1 MAKPPDPYHE
11 FVRELLAPL
20 GPVGIKRM
28 FGGAGVYAHEVM
40 FALIAQDQLYLK
52 VDDGLK
58 AALEAEGSEPFSYEK
73 KTGEVAVMA
82 YYALPDTAADDPEA
96 ASAWA
101 RRALDVALKA
111 KAGKPKKRRVKAAKD

>member
-11 FVRELLAPL
+11 YVRELLAPL
-20 GPVGIKRM
+20 GPVTIKRM
-28 FGGAGVYAHEVM
+28 FGGAGVMVHDVM
-40 FALIAQDQLYLK
+40 FALIARDQLYLK
-52 VDDGLK
+52 VDDALK
-58 AALEAEGSEPFSYEK
+58 AALEEEGSEPFRYEK

-82 YYALPDTAADDPEA
+82 YYAMPDAAADDPEE

-111 KAGKPKKRRVKAAKD
+111 RAGKGRRR